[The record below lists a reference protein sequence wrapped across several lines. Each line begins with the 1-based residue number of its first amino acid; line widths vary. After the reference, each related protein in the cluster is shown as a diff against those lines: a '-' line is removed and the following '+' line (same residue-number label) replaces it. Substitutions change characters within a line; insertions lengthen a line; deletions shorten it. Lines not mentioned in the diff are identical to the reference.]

1 MTDQS
6 SFKDTWSS
14 YESAVKALYEAPVG
28 VQATAERSVGQM
40 YTARLETNSEQ
51 VVTQAKAVR
60 DVLHSSLSSSD
71 LDIRELATLK
81 LLAAAAYDLSIA
93 NDMLDLEKVKPERGY
108 QAERSSRGALQSDE
122 ELNKVL
128 DAPMDEGMSGLLE
141 VERAA
146 YPEDAESARL
156 LLEKTITTYLNVIPK
171 NSGELGQTAVSGV
184 LTAGLGP
191 AQGALS
197 LAMQEIL
204 SRVPE
209 GITLIARRAAEMVLE
224 SIAKLRTA
232 VGEDQQKQ
240 VEDQAVKWLK
250 DIQDQKDT
258 VASLL
263 NRLYETPRIAE
274 ETAGIIGSAPQ
285 DAAAAAYNQATEALE
300 KLLDGSKKTRLTLGT
315 VMRVMAF
322 AKTPLMATPPWGTL
336 AVYAFYVVILGYAVY
351 SGGDYLDWYRTGET
365 AWLDRVKGIR
375 TVVRLSLA
383 PPAEKPAGT

>member
-1 MTDQS
+1 
-6 SFKDTWSS
+6 
-14 YESAVKALYEAPVG
+14 
-28 VQATAERSVGQM
+28 
-40 YTARLETNSEQ
+40 
-51 VVTQAKAVR
+51 
-60 DVLHSSLSSSD
+60 
-71 LDIRELATLK
+71 
-81 LLAAAAYDLSIA
+81 
-93 NDMLDLEKVKPERGY
+93 
-108 QAERSSRGALQSDE
+108 
-122 ELNKVL
+122 
-128 DAPMDEGMSGLLE
+128 MSGLLE

-204 SRVPE
+204 SRVPD

-322 AKTPLMATPPWGTL
+322 AKNSPDGNTSLGHPGSLRLLRGYFRVCRVLWRRLPGLVSDWRNRLVGSRERHPDGRAPLPCPASGKTCCYMI
-336 AVYAFYVVILGYAVY
+336 AF
-351 SGGDYLDWYRTGET
+351 TG
-365 AWLDRVKGIR
+365 
-375 TVVRLSLA
+375 
-383 PPAEKPAGT
+383 